1 MAKEK
6 IWFDQERARDEIDEP
21 LKEYD
26 ISSTPNDFNINT
38 IFDFIESGVVEIPG
52 FQRNYVWDKRR
63 ASKLIE
69 SLIIGIPVPQ
79 IFLFEA
85 GKNKYYVIDGQQ
97 RLMTIYYFKKQR
109 FPRKEMRAKLRRIF
123 NEKGKIPDDVLNDD
137 RYFIDFKLDLS
148 GGVKEIKEK
157 RSKLHNLKYS
167 MLGEYKTSFDLRTIR
182 NIFIKQN
189 SPPKDDSSIFELF
202 NRLNTGGI
210 NLNAQEI
217 RASVYPSKF
226 YDMLN
231 KINLHPSWRMLIG
244 LNEPDMHMKDI
255 EIMLRGFA
263 MLIDREIYSGSM
275 ARFLNSF
282 SKKAQDYPENE
293 VSYLENLFKA
303 FLDKCSVLGENPFT
317 LKTKKFNISMYESI
331 FVALCDEGYKNRNL
345 EVKSVELTQLQF
357 LKNDKD
363 FIEATERETGRKINV
378 EKRLAR
384 TMEAF

>member
-1 MAKEK
+1 MAEK
-6 IWFDQERARDEIDEP
+6 KNWFDQERSKDEISEP

-85 GKNKYYVIDGQQ
+85 AKNKYYVIDGQQ

-109 FPRKEMRAKLRRIF
+109 FPKKEMRAKLRRIF
-123 NEKGKIPDDVLNDD
+123 NEEGKIPDNVLNDD
-137 RYFIDFKLDLS
+137 MYFSDFKLDLS
-148 GGVKEIKEK
+148 GTIEEN

-167 MLGEYKTSFDLRTIR
+167 MLGDYKTSFDLRTIR

-189 SPPKDDSSIFELF
+189 SPPKDDSSLFELF
-202 NRLNTGGI
+202 NRLNTGGV
-210 NLNAQEI
+210 NLNPQEI

-231 KINLHPSWRMLIG
+231 RANLDFRWRKLIG
-244 LNEPDMHMKDI
+244 LEEPDMHMKDI
-255 EIMLRGFA
+255 EIMLRGFS
-263 MLIDREIYSGSM
+263 MLIDREKYKGSM
-275 ARFLNSF
+275 ARFLNSY
-282 SKKAQDYPENE
+282 SKKAQGYSEDE

-303 FLDKCSVLGENPFT
+303 FLDKCSILGHNPFT
-317 LKTKKFNISMYESI
+317 LKTKKFNISMYESV
-331 FVALCDEGYKNRNL
+331 FVALCDTGYRKHNL
-345 EVKSVELTQLQF
+345 EVKNIDLSQLRF
-357 LKNDKD
+357 LKNDKE

-378 EKRLAR
+378 EKRLSR
-384 TMEAF
+384 TMEAIV